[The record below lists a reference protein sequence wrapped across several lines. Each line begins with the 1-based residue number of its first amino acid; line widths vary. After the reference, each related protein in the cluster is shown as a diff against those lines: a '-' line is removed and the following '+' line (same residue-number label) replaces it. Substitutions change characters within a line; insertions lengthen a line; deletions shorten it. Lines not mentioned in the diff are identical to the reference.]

1 MFGSALICMS
11 PYISAQHRDRK
22 TSLWDEIWNNN
33 KIPFLI
39 CDSVTYIWEHCLD
52 LTFNS
57 LFLSTSRSVSNRLLI
72 SSLPNK
78 IIWGITWKSQ
88 WGDNFVC
95 WLLGMG
101 FLADHNAEGRLL
113 KMRIL
118 VCGPLPTF
126 LDPTSH
132 SKMSGLE
139 ISPNPTLHFTF
150 LTTSGKWDTWSEKSE
165 MGRHIAI
172 STPNQ

>member
-11 PYISAQHRDRK
+11 PYISAHHRDRK

-101 FLADHNAEGRLL
+101 FLVDHNAGLIENDGSHSHFTHSLSTFLEGRITTQQIFIPYRTVHAEL
-113 KMRIL
+113 
-118 VCGPLPTF
+118 
-126 LDPTSH
+126 
-132 SKMSGLE
+132 
-139 ISPNPTLHFTF
+139 ISP
-150 LTTSGKWDTWSEKSE
+150 
-165 MGRHIAI
+165 RA
-172 STPNQ
+172 PNAG